1 MLGFVRTVLGF
12 YYFFEE
18 EGRKRREVM
27 FIYDRFFM
35 FFESS
40 VY

>member
-1 MLGFVRTVLGF
+1 MLGFVRMVLGF

-18 EGRKRREVM
+18 EERKRREVM